1 MDRGKTSLEER
12 GPTRERR
19 EQRETWEG
27 EETDRGIH
35 TVVQW
40 RHACMAQRGWEHNK
54 ELEKTTEP
62 KSATLWGA
70 VAIIL
75 CDDIGGWG

>member
-27 EETDRGIH
+27 EEIDRGIR
-35 TVVQW
+35 TW
-40 RHACMAQRGWEHNK
+40 FTRGTHVWPIEGESTDK
-54 ELEKTTEP
+54 
-62 KSATLWGA
+62 
-70 VAIIL
+70 
-75 CDDIGGWG
+75 C